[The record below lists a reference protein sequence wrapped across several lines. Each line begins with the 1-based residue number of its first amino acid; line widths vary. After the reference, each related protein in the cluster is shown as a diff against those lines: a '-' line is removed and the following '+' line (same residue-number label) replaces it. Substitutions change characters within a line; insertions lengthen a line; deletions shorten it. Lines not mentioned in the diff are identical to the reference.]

1 MQNLTPPS
9 AAMPGPGSRADKT
22 LALNMKLLA
31 QHELDGYGGLGEGMA
46 LQLTRDGRRIL
57 WLAHESAPKNFS
69 GVDVTDP
76 RKPRLIVQTQLPHMK
91 LRSNSLDVVGDTLV
105 VAYQASTVGIKPAG
119 MDIFDVSVPE
129 SPQLISHFDC
139 SGPHSRGVHAVWFVD
154 GRYVHLSGGAGDFQP
169 RHPLDDQC
177 YRIID
182 IANPSKPVE
191 VGRWWYPGTREG
203 DAAPPPQRLQAP
215 FDMGFRA
222 HNTNVFPE
230 RPERAYVGYI
240 DGGAFVLDISNMSD
254 IRVVSK
260 WNPSPPFNGF
270 THTVLPLFE
279 RGLWVVSDECVLDNG
294 ADWPKLVWMIDAR
307 NEANP
312 VPIGT
317 FPAPPFDAFAKRGGR
332 FGAHNL
338 HENLPGPSSFK
349 SEHIIIGTFFN
360 AGVRVY
366 DTRDPYRVEEIA
378 YYVPAAP
385 KLSPA
390 GAVQLNDVYVDERR
404 IVYTVD
410 RFTGGLYI
418 LEMTI

>member
-1 MQNLTPPS
+1 MLNTLFTTPTL
-9 AAMPGPGSRADKT
+9 AGRADQT

-31 QHELDGYGGLGEGMA
+31 HHELAGYGGLGEGMA
-46 LQLTRDGRRIL
+46 LQLLPDGRRVM

-76 RKPRLIVQTQLPHMK
+76 RAPKLIVQTDLPHMK
-91 LRSNSLDVVGDTLV
+91 LRSNSLDVCGNVLA
-105 VAYQASTVGIKPAG
+105 VAYQASSVGIQPAG
-119 MDIFDVSVPE
+119 VDLFDISTPE
-129 SPQLISHFDC
+129 APRLISHFDC
-139 SGPHSRGVHAVWFVD
+139 SGPCSRGVHALWFVD
-154 GRYVHLSGGAGDFQP
+154 GRTIHMSAGAADFQP

-177 YRIID
+177 YRILD
-182 IANPSKPVE
+182 VSDLTRPKE
-191 VGRWWYPGTREG
+191 VGRWWFPGTREG
-203 DAAPPPQRLQAP
+203 DAESPPKRLPAP

-230 RPERAYVGYI
+230 QPHRAYVGYI
-240 DGGAFVLDISNMSD
+240 DGGAFVLDIANPAQ
-254 IRVVSK
+254 IKVVAH

-270 THTVLPLFE
+270 THTVLPLFN
-279 RGLWVVSDECVLDNG
+279 RDLWVVSDECVMDGG

-307 NEANP
+307 NVANP

-317 FPAPPFDAFAKRGGR
+317 FPAPPFNTFAKRGGR

-338 HENLPGPSSFK
+338 HENLPVPGSFV
-349 SEHIIIGTFFN
+349 SDTLIIGSFFN

-366 DTRDPYRVEEIA
+366 DTTDPYRVEEVA
-378 YYVPAAP
+378 YYVPGAP

-390 GAVQLNDVYVDERR
+390 GAVQLNDVFVDERR
-404 IVYTVD
+404 VVYTVD

-418 LEMTI
+418 LELNI